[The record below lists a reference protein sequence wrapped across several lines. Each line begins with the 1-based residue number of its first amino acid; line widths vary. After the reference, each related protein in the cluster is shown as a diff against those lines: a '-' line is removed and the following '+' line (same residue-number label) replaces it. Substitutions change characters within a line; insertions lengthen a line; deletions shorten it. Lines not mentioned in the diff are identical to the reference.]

1 MIKTIGLV
9 GILCA
14 AAIFGMTWARQN
26 FQRTEKAPTAV
37 LQAAATTLEFSHR
50 RTGTYAGAARAGDAR
65 LGGPVPV
72 LHRVRRSAHRRSRRH
87 ADLRRLPALVDLP
100 EQLRDLRR

>member
-9 GILCA
+9 GIVCA

-26 FQRTEKAPTAV
+26 FQTTEKAPTAI

-50 RTGTYAGAARAGDAR
+50 TTGTYAAAKPETVKLVWADQFRYCIE
-65 LGGPVPV
+65 LGGQHIAGPSGTPTTGDCP
-72 LHRVRRSAHRRSRRH
+72 R
-87 ADLRRLPALVDLP
+87 
-100 EQLRDLRR
+100 

>member
-9 GILCA
+9 GIVCA

-26 FQRTEKAPTAV
+26 FQTTEKAPTAI

-50 RTGTYAGAARAGDAR
+50 TTGTYAAAKPETVKLVWADQFRYCIEFGGQHIAGPSGTPTAGDCPR
-65 LGGPVPV
+65 
-72 LHRVRRSAHRRSRRH
+72 
-87 ADLRRLPALVDLP
+87 
-100 EQLRDLRR
+100 

>member
-9 GILCA
+9 GIVCA

-26 FQRTEKAPTAV
+26 FQTTEKAPTAI

-50 RTGTYAGAARAGDAR
+50 RTGTYAAAKPETVKLVWADQFRYCIELRGQHIAGPSGTPTPGDCPR
-65 LGGPVPV
+65 
-72 LHRVRRSAHRRSRRH
+72 
-87 ADLRRLPALVDLP
+87 
-100 EQLRDLRR
+100 

>member
-26 FQRTEKAPTAV
+26 FQTTERAPTAI
-37 LQAAATTLEFSHR
+37 LQAAATALEFTHR
-50 RTGTYAGAARAGDAR
+50 RTGTYAGAKPEAVTLVWADQFRYCIEFGGQHIAGPSGTPTDGACPR
-65 LGGPVPV
+65 
-72 LHRVRRSAHRRSRRH
+72 
-87 ADLRRLPALVDLP
+87 
-100 EQLRDLRR
+100 

>member
-26 FQRTEKAPTAV
+26 FQTTEKAPSAI
-37 LQAAATTLEFSHR
+37 LQAAATALEFSHR
-50 RTGTYAGAARAGDAR
+50 TTGTYVGAKTESVKLVWADQFRYCIEFGGSYVAGP
-65 LGGPVPV
+65 GGTPTPGACP
-72 LHRVRRSAHRRSRRH
+72 R
-87 ADLRRLPALVDLP
+87 
-100 EQLRDLRR
+100 

>member
-26 FQRTEKAPTAV
+26 FQTTEKAPAAI
-37 LQAAATTLEFSHR
+37 LQAAATALEFKHR
-50 RTGTYAGAARAGDAR
+50 ATGTYAGEAPEGVTLAWADQFRYCIEYGGSHVAGP
-65 LGGPVPV
+65 GGTPTAGACP
-72 LHRVRRSAHRRSRRH
+72 R
-87 ADLRRLPALVDLP
+87 
-100 EQLRDLRR
+100 

>member
-26 FQRTEKAPTAV
+26 FQTTEKRPLPI
-37 LQAAATTLEFSHR
+37 LQAAATALEFSHR
-50 RTGTYAGAARAGDAR
+50 TTGTYAAAKTETVKLVWADQFRYCIEFGGQHIAGPSGTPTAGDCPR
-65 LGGPVPV
+65 
-72 LHRVRRSAHRRSRRH
+72 
-87 ADLRRLPALVDLP
+87 
-100 EQLRDLRR
+100 

>member
-26 FQRTEKAPTAV
+26 FQTTEKAPTAI
-37 LQAAATTLEFSHR
+37 LQAAATALEFSHR
-50 RTGTYAGAARAGDAR
+50 RTGTYVGGAPESVTLVWADQFRYCIEFGGSFVAGPGGTPSAGACPR
-65 LGGPVPV
+65 
-72 LHRVRRSAHRRSRRH
+72 
-87 ADLRRLPALVDLP
+87 
-100 EQLRDLRR
+100 

>member
-26 FQRTEKAPTAV
+26 FQTTEKAPTAV
-37 LQAAATTLEFSHR
+37 LQAAATALEFSHR
-50 RTGTYAGAARAGDAR
+50 QTGTYAGAAPGPVTLAWADQSRYCIEFGGQHIVGPSGTPTAGDCPR
-65 LGGPVPV
+65 
-72 LHRVRRSAHRRSRRH
+72 
-87 ADLRRLPALVDLP
+87 
-100 EQLRDLRR
+100 

>member
-9 GILCA
+9 GIVCA

-26 FQRTEKAPTAV
+26 FQTTEKAPTAI

-50 RTGTYAGAARAGDAR
+50 TTGTYAAAKPETVKLAWADQFRYCIEFGGQHIVGPSGTPTAGDCPR
-65 LGGPVPV
+65 
-72 LHRVRRSAHRRSRRH
+72 
-87 ADLRRLPALVDLP
+87 
-100 EQLRDLRR
+100 